1 MDNNEQVLISDL
13 IKKYRK
19 LKGMTQEQLCQAA
32 GISISTLKKYE
43 NNDRNPKPKQ
53 LQKIADALQV
63 SVNVFMPL
71 EVKDMSDIL
80 STLIQLDKESDL
92 IWDFKRDSRRHVIP
106 ETISISFKDLELN
119 KKLAEY
125 IYLKKNAKTPQEK
138 KKMDRLFMYD
148 VISDDAKKN
157 EQ

>member
-19 LKGMTQEQLCQAA
+19 LKGMTQEQLCKAA

-43 NNDRNPKPKQ
+43 NNDRNPKPEQ

-71 EVKDMSDIL
+71 EV
-80 STLIQLDKESDL
+80 TLPL
-92 IWDFKRDSRRHVIP
+92 
-106 ETISISFKDLELN
+106 
-119 KKLAEY
+119 
-125 IYLKKNAKTPQEK
+125 
-138 KKMDRLFMYD
+138 
-148 VISDDAKKN
+148 
-157 EQ
+157 

>member
-1 MDNNEQVLISDL
+1 MDNDNQVLISDL

-32 GISISTLKKYE
+32 GIGISTLKKYE
-43 NNDRNPKPKQ
+43 NNDRNPKPEQ

-71 EVKDMSDIL
+71 EVRDMSDIL
-80 STLIQLDKESDL
+80 STLIQLDQEIELK
-92 IWDFKRDSRRHVIP
+92 WDFKRDAKRHIIP
-106 ETISISFKDLELN
+106 ETISISFKDNEIN

-125 IYLKKNAKTPQEK
+125 ITNKKGTK
-138 KKMDRLFMYD
+138 KEETLNRLVMYQTLANNIQD
-148 VISDDAKKN
+148 KD
-157 EQ
+157 E